1 MRLHCKK
8 DEKTLG
14 CHQCFTSREVQ
25 NVLFPHDSEA
35 RNQPGQKKV
44 IPESLGLLD
53 AWMGQAKRQVHSEN
67 SAEICHFL
75 FTGQNLLVKIKDLK
89 AKIISKNSK
98 AKIPG
103 RFLPDKAVG
112 LMNLKS

>member
-25 NVLFPHDSEA
+25 NVVFPHDSEA

-44 IPESLGLLD
+44 TSESLGLLD
-53 AWMGQAKRQVHSEN
+53 ARMVQAKRQVHSEN

-75 FTGQNLLVKIKDLK
+75 FTGQNLLVKIKESESK
-89 AKIISKNSK
+89 NYKQKFESKNSGS
-98 AKIPG
+98 I
-103 RFLPDKAVG
+103 
-112 LMNLKS
+112 ST

>member
-1 MRLHCKK
+1 VRLHCKK

-53 AWMGQAKRQVHSEN
+53 AWMGQAKRQVHSETAPR
-67 SAEICHFL
+67 SAI
-75 FTGQNLLVKIKDLK
+75 GQNLLVKIKDLK

-103 RFLPDKAVG
+103 RFLPDKAVVVC
-112 LMNLKS
+112 KVKK